1 MAPAAELTLKGSTAD
16 ASDPDTSCA
25 IKTGHIYL
33 LPTHEIA
40 VLGVGCQYAVVTGE
54 IGPGSGYESRQ
65 LSQKLQRFEDEMCG
79 AVLEG
84 VFEFIN
90 DASIRLGG
98 QPIEG

>member
-1 MAPAAELTLKGSTAD
+1 MGPVLALSLYPSIGRR
-16 ASDPDTSCA
+16 
-25 IKTGHIYL
+25 H
-33 LPTHEIA
+33 HEIA

>member
-1 MAPAAELTLKGSTAD
+1 MGRVLALSLYPSIGRR
-16 ASDPDTSCA
+16 
-25 IKTGHIYL
+25 H
-33 LPTHEIA
+33 HEIA

-84 VFEFIN
+84 VCLRRRSRQSC
-90 DASIRLGG
+90 AGSAGVG
-98 QPIEG
+98 